1 MVRVAVITDGVWR
14 KSLSAI
20 RSLGK
25 AGFRVAVTG
34 DSWATPGFWST
45 YTRHRGIMPDAADHP
60 ILFWQHLSAFL
71 KELGQRYGSRPVLL
85 PMEEA
90 TLRVC
95 LDHRE
100 ELERLAHVLMPDS
113 KSYQT
118 AANKK
123 LTLQA
128 AKRLGID
135 HPRSLE
141 PQSADELTAALCK
154 ELPAESGWRDFVV
167 KPQSGSGSHGVLY
180 GEDLSGNEDWS
191 ALWHSYGPLLLQERV
206 PPQGRALGASLLF
219 DRNGRF
225 VTGFVHQRLKE
236 FPVSGGPSTDR
247 IGIRDEKLLADSRR
261 LLESLSWRGVAMVE
275 WKEDPTSGRR
285 MLLEINPRFW
295 GSLELAVRSGADFP
309 RWYALA
315 ALGERLPEGLG
326 YREGIRSRWML
337 PGELLRWLTQP
348 KHLRESLRSFLQGS
362 LKHSEEWDPTDLR
375 GSLTLPWLMLIQ
387 AVRPKHWKHLR
398 KRSRIPASPAS

>member
-1 MVRVAVITDGVWR
+1 MVRIAVVTDGVWR

-25 AGFRVAVTG
+25 AGFRVGVTG

-45 YTRHRGIMPDAADHP
+45 YTRHRGIMPDATDDPDRFWKNLA
-60 ILFWQHLSAFL
+60 LFLHD
-71 KELGQRYGSRPVLL
+71 LGQKYGAKPVLL

-90 TLRVC
+90 TIQVC
-95 LDHRE
+95 LQHRE
-100 ELERLAHVLMPDS
+100 ELERLACVLLPDA
-113 KSYQT
+113 KAYAI
-118 AANKK
+118 AANKR

-128 AKRLGID
+128 AKKIGID
-135 HPRSLE
+135 HPRAMEPDSPKALTEALE
-141 PQSADELTAALCK
+141 K
-154 ELPAESGWRDFVV
+154 RLPEKSGWKDYVV

-180 GEDLSGNEDWS
+180 GADLSGDEDWG
-191 ALWHSYGPLLLQERV
+191 ALWHVHGPLLLQERV
-206 PPQGRALGASLLF
+206 PAQGRALGASLLF

-225 VTGFVHQRLKE
+225 VTGFAHQRLKE
-236 FPVSGGPSTDR
+236 FPVTGGPSTDR
-247 IGIRDEKLLADSRR
+247 IGIRDEKLVADSRR
-261 LLESLSWRGVAMVE
+261 LLESLNWKGVAMVE
-275 WKEDPTSGRR
+275 WKEDPSTGRR

-326 YREGIRSRWML
+326 YREGVRSRWML
-337 PGELLRWLTQP
+337 PGEIFRWLSQP
-348 KHLRESLRSFLQGS
+348 KHLRESWRTFFRGS
-362 LKHSEEWDPTDLR
+362 ISQSEEWDSTDLR

-387 AVRPKHWKHLR
+387 AARPKHWKHFR
-398 KRSRIPASPAS
+398 KRARIPASPSS